1 MKRSI
6 TGKKVFTVVLLL
18 LAFMAVLA
26 APTVVPAAAQDGSRL
41 NINTASVEQFTAL
54 PGLGTIK
61 AQSIVDFRTEHGP
74 FASVDDLILVS
85 GIGNKL
91 VNRVRKLVTANSN

>member
-6 TGKKVFTVVLLL
+6 TGKKVFTVALLL

-26 APTVVPAAAQDGSRL
+26 APTVVSAASQDGSRL

-91 VNRVRKLVTANSN
+91 VNRVRELVTANSN